1 MKKTIYSLLAFVAA
15 SLVVSCQ
22 KNEVVESPEAQPNEV
37 KMITVSCTLPTAD
50 SDTKVTLTND
60 GEKGKTAWVNG
71 DEVFFHG
78 KYVGTSGDNVYS
90 CVASAHDVSADGK
103 TAYFTIPDLSEKYDG
118 GESYRSSIF
127 AAYPASAIADYT
139 AGAKWYY
146 ISAFKNT
153 NNLLLAACND
163 FDVDEYSFKFFNLT
177 GALSFKVD
185 GSSFGGFDKY
195 IVEGNNGE
203 TIGWEKH
210 SVSFATLKSSGSV
223 EERYRYKGS
232 SGPGASS
239 GALTTIVVTPS
250 DDNWDNGTTVN
261 TVYFPGTGEYDKAAA
276 NFTKGFTIKFYK
288 NDVEVKRISTKTAKN
303 ITVGKLLDLGDVTS
317 HLYTYVPPATHDS
330 SIGCP
335 ADGSDYDL
343 SKSASANCYIV
354 DGSVAANANKVFKF
368 KAYKGKG
375 TTEVGKINSV
385 QVLWETWNNAE
396 TVSAKSVINAVDYD
410 KQESNAYYE
419 ICFKMPETI
428 HAGNA
433 LIAAKDD
440 LGNILWSWHI
450 WVPATTITSST
461 YGGISTS
468 PMMDRNVGA
477 LVIAQ
482 GDADTDAA
490 IESVGMY
497 YQWGRKDPF
506 PGTKSFSSS
515 SMASVSGSLSTREKT
530 SYTEIYKYPNQF
542 VITGA
547 DSKDT
552 DKDWSTENSS
562 SLWVSSKNENDP
574 CPPGWKLPYFTDGTG
589 DLWDSAVAD
598 KTTLK
603 GWAKNTD
610 HHWFRFGVDYDA
622 LKPEETGYVYFPYGG
637 YRTQDNGSYSH
648 YNDRAHIW
656 QAKGD
661 GGAYA
666 RLIYAAPNAQYVD
679 VQRKGRGGNV
689 RCVAE

>member
-60 GEKGKTAWVNG
+60 GETGKTAWVNG

-103 TAYFTIPDLSEKYDG
+103 TAYFTIPDLSGKYDG

-317 HLYTYVPPATHDS
+317 HLYTYVPPATHDATN
-330 SIGCP
+330 P
-335 ADGSDYDL
+335 AITGAYDL
-343 SKSASANCYIV
+343 GAANGTANCYLLDSNV
-354 DGSVAANANKVFKF
+354 GLEANKVYKF
-368 KAYKGKG
+368 KAYQGNS
-375 TTEVGKINSV
+375 TDNVGKITSV
-385 QVLWETWNNAE
+385 SVLWETYNTTDTPTANSIIA
-396 TVSAKSVINAVDYD
+396 AVDYD
-410 KQESNAYYE
+410 KQEENVYYE
-419 ICFKMPETI
+419 ITFKMPETI

-433 LIAAKDD
+433 VIAAKDKD
-440 LGNILWSWHI
+440 SKILWSWHI
-450 WVPATTITSST
+450 WVPSSDITDSN
-461 YGGISTS
+461 YGLGGTQSW
-468 PMMDRNVGA
+468 MDRNLGA
-477 LVIAQ
+477 LVVA
-482 GDADTDAA
+482 DAPTDAYPNPLSYGLFYA
-490 IESVGMY
+490 
-497 YQWGRKDPF
+497 WGRKDPF
-506 PGTKSFSSS
+506 PGLTSMTANTPATTTGSFS
-515 SMASVSGSLSTREKT
+515 MGGSLMSPEQSYALPTTFVATGSDDIYSWVNLDATEGDDTAGLWAASKT
-530 SYTEIYKYPNQF
+530 I
-542 VITGA
+542 
-547 DSKDT
+547 
-552 DKDWSTENSS
+552 
-562 SLWVSSKNENDP
+562 NDP
-574 CPPGWKLPYFTDGTG
+574 CPPGYVVPQFKNGVGLWLGASATGFSYDETHMWVKAGNDPYIVFPIVGYIDGNQS
-589 DLWDSAVAD
+589 SAYIRNYANRVYILSS
-598 KTTLK
+598 TNTETEGLSYYLRFN
-603 GWAKNTD
+603 KNGTSSNS
-610 HHWFRFGVDYDA
+610 WER
-622 LKPEETGYVYFPYGG
+622 
-637 YRTQDNGSYSH
+637 
-648 YNDRAHIW
+648 
-656 QAKGD
+656 QA
-661 GGAYA
+661 
-666 RLIYAAPNAQYVD
+666 
-679 VQRKGRGGNV
+679 RGGTV